1 MTTRMASWIG
11 RVAWA
16 ALALGLAGMSARA
29 GDLPSS
35 RPIRIGVESRTPP
48 LSTLDAQGRPSG
60 FSADLIRE
68 MAAAEG
74 LELVIVSDFWGNLT
88 RQFREGQLDAL
99 ANVLITEERRQTMD
113 FSISHATIHGA
124 IYTRRDLPPITE
136 TSQFAGKTAAV
147 VRGAVS
153 HSTIRNHPE
162 WGVRVLEMASRP
174 ETMQAVKDGRAD
186 FALHI
191 LASSMPLTDDL
202 GLRSDFVK
210 DLTYAF
216 HFAVHKG
223 DAETLARLNQAL
235 ATLIHNGNF
244 DRTYARWIGPIE
256 PHPIQLAD
264 LRPYRVPAIAGLSAV
279 VLLFAWLRHTNR
291 RLERQAAALRTGEER
306 LRRTGEMAKVG
317 GWELDAQT
325 RKLTW
330 TQQTF
335 RIHDWTEPTEP
346 TFEEFVALYPREAR
360 PQITAAIAAA
370 LERGEPFDLEVP
382 LVTSQGRT
390 LWVRIQGFARRQ
402 DGRIESLDGSVQDI
416 TGYKQAETSLETM
429 TERLVLALQASKL
442 GVWRHHLESG
452 ANEWDPRLFAIFG
465 LPVRPEAPRLDAMLE
480 RVAAEDRAAV
490 RAAWAALE
498 GDQTSQQVRFRVTRP
513 DGQVRHV
520 ELHGVVHRDR
530 QGRPAWII
538 GVAGDITEIVEATSE
553 SERLRVQL
561 QQSQKMEALG
571 SLAAGVAHDFNN
583 LLTGINGFVELASTS
598 LPAGHEALTLLQQAR
613 SGAMSARDLVR
624 RILDFSRGEGAHG
637 KILTDVLQV
646 IRDTVPIVVAGLP
659 ANITLSLD
667 LRCDAAPVVA
677 DASQLQQ
684 VLLNLCT
691 NAAHAIGDRSGR
703 IRISA
708 EAVDGIFDGRPV
720 AKCVRLLVSDT
731 GVGMDEA
738 TRRRVFEP
746 FFTTKRKGEGTGL
759 GLSIVQEII
768 ANHEGS
774 VDLESEP
781 GVGTTFRILLP
792 LAPGMTDVPEPVEA
806 VPAVPGQGQ
815 RVLVVDDEAAIAT
828 VARLALKKWG
838 YEPEV
843 FTSPRR
849 AWERFERDPRAFDL
863 LIVDCDMPDISGPE
877 LVTRIL
883 ALTPELPVIM
893 MSGRFGRQMDFER
906 LRIERLK
913 KPFEMAELRQVVSVA
928 LGRTAV
934 P

>member
-1 MTTRMASWIG
+1 MRPESG
-11 RVAWA
+11 VAWRA
-16 ALALGLAGMSARA
+16 VLVLGLAVLFA
-29 GDLPSS
+29 GAANPAPA
-35 RPIRIGVESRTPP
+35 RPIRIGVESSTPP
-48 LSTLDAQGRPSG
+48 LSTLDGKGRPTG
-60 FSADLIRE
+60 FSADLIQA

-74 LELVIVSDFWGNLT
+74 LELVVVPGYWGDIS
-88 RQFREGQLDAL
+88 RQFREGKLDAL
-99 ANVLITEERRQTMD
+99 ANVLINEERGKTME
-113 FSISHATIHGA
+113 FSVSHATLHGL
-124 IYTRRDLPPITE
+124 IYTRPNGPAITQ
-136 TSQFAGKTAAV
+136 TSEFAGKTAAV

-153 HSTIRNHPE
+153 HTTIRNHPE
-162 WGVRVLEMASRP
+162 WGVRLLEMGSRP
-174 ETMQAVKDGRAD
+174 DTLQAVKDGRAD

-191 LASSMPLTDDL
+191 LASSMPISDDL
-202 GLRSDFVK
+202 GLRNDYVR

-235 ATLIHNGNF
+235 ATVIHNGTF
-244 DRTYARWIGPIE
+244 DRIYSRWIGPIE

-264 LRPYRVPAIAGLSAV
+264 LRPYRVPAILGLAAV
-279 VLLFAWLRHTNR
+279 VLMFAWLRQTNR
-291 RLERQAAALRTGEER
+291 QLERQAAELRKGEER
-306 LRRTGEMAKVG
+306 LRRTGELAKVG
-317 GWELDAQT
+317 GWELDAHT

-330 TQQTF
+330 TPQTF
-335 RIHDWTEPTEP
+335 RIHDWNQPTEP

-360 PQITAAIAAA
+360 PQITAAVEAA

-382 LVTSQGRT
+382 LVNPPERA
-390 LWVRIQGFARRQ
+390 LWVRIQGFAHRQ

-416 TGYKQAETSLETM
+416 TVHKQAEASLETM
-429 TERLVLALQASKL
+429 TERLVLALEASKL

-452 ANEWDPRLFAIFG
+452 ANEWDPRMFAIFG

-490 RAAWAALE
+490 RAAWAALSGGE
-498 GDQTSQQVRFRVTRP
+498 ASHQVRFRVAHP
-513 DGQVRHV
+513 DGQVRQV
-520 ELHGVVHRDR
+520 ELHGVIHRDR

-561 QQSQKMEALG
+561 QQSQRMEALG

-624 RILDFSRGEGAHG
+624 RILDFSRGEGTHG

-659 ANITLSLD
+659 ANVTLSLD

-691 NAAHAIGDRSGR
+691 NAAHAIGDRTGR

-708 EAVDGIFDGRPV
+708 EVVEDAPAALPV
-720 AKCVRLLVSDT
+720 GKSLRLLVSDT
-731 GVGMDEA
+731 GSGMDEA

-768 ANHEGS
+768 ANHEGV
-774 VDLESEP
+774 VDLESEV
-781 GVGTTFRILLP
+781 GVGTTFRIHLP
-792 LAPGMTDVPEPVEA
+792 LAPGMTDVPAPVETA
-806 VPAVPGQGQ
+806 PTVAGQGQ
-815 RVLVVDDEAAIAT
+815 RVLVVDDEASIAT

-883 ALTPELPVIM
+883 ERTPELPVIM

-913 KPFEMAELRQVVSVA
+913 KPFEMAELRQIVSVA
-928 LGRTAV
+928 LGRTTAS
-934 P
+934 